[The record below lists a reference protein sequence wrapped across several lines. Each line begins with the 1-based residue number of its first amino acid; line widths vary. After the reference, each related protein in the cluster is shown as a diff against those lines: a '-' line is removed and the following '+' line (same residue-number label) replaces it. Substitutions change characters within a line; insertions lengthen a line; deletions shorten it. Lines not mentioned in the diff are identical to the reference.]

1 MLKPEQNKK
10 GSRMAAL
17 NILVVDDA
25 TFIRDLVKKAV
36 RDTYPG
42 CQLHEATDGGKAIT
56 VMKGK
61 KIDLVLCDWEMPEVS
76 GLEVLQWMRNHDG
89 YQKTPFMM
97 ITSRGERDH
106 VVKAVQAGVSEYIG
120 KPFTRDNFVAKLTKL
135 VWKHLKVKPQ
145 QSAASNPFG
154 GDSASVLGAAQVSS
168 PAAAA
173 KPKGADLGGASVLMG
188 AAQPAAAKAESKPAS
203 DTASLLTGGAPAAKP
218 EAKPAAKAGGK
229 ARGLANV
236 RFGHGET
243 AKLVIK
249 DISLQ
254 ELIGVFRR
262 EGQLPALLDQAVLD
276 IVDQDTGDVARINGY
291 VRMMQ
296 AQEPHP
302 DASTIQMVIRYV
314 DDDPEKLATLSRFIA
329 KVR

>member
-1 MLKPEQNKK
+1 
-10 GSRMAAL
+10 MAVL

-25 TFIRDLVKKAV
+25 AFIRDLVKKAV

-42 CQLHEATDGGKAIT
+42 CQLHEATDGGKAISI
-56 VMKGK
+56 MKANK
-61 KIDLVLCDWEMPEVS
+61 VDLVLCDWEMPEVS
-76 GLEVLQWMRNHDG
+76 GLEVLEWMRSDER
-89 YQKTPFMM
+89 YKPVPFMM

-106 VVKAVQAGVSEYIG
+106 VLKAVQSGVSEYIG

-135 VWKHLKVKPQ
+135 VWKHLKVKPDQ
-145 QSAASNPFG
+145 KAVANPATA
-154 GDSASVLGAAQVSS
+154 DSASLLGAKPASS
-168 PAAAA
+168 PTS
-173 KPKGADLGGASVLMG
+173 PVKGADLGGASVLMG
-188 AAQPAAAKAESKPAS
+188 NAAPAQKAEAKPAS
-203 DTASLLTGGAPAAKP
+203 DSASLLTGGSAKAEDKAPAK
-218 EAKPAAKAGGK
+218 AAAR

-236 RFGHGET
+236 RFGNGGT
-243 AKLVIK
+243 VKLVIK

-262 EGQLPALLDQAVLD
+262 EGDLPALLEQAVLD
-276 IVDQDTGDVARINGY
+276 IVDQENGEVARINGY

-302 DASTIQMVIRYV
+302 DASTIQMIIRYV

>member
-1 MLKPEQNKK
+1 
-10 GSRMAAL
+10 MAAL
-17 NILVVDDA
+17 NILIADDA
-25 TFIRDLVKKAV
+25 AFIRDLVKKAV

-42 CQLHEATDGGKAIT
+42 CQLHEATDGSKAIA
-56 VMKGK
+56 VMKSRP
-61 KIDLVLCDWEMPEVS
+61 IDLVLCDWEMPEAS
-76 GLEVLQWMRNHDG
+76 GLEVLEWMRSDDR

-106 VVKAVQAGVSEYIG
+106 VVKAVQSGVSEYIG
-120 KPFTRDNFVAKLTKL
+120 KPFTRDNFVGKLTKL
-135 VWKHLKVKPQ
+135 VWKHLKVKPDQ
-145 QSAASNPFG
+145 KAANPFG
-154 GDSASVLGAAQVSS
+154 SDAASVLGAKQA
-168 PAAAA
+168 PGAEAA
-173 KPKGADLGGASVLMG
+173 KPKGGDLGGASVLMG
-188 AAQPAAAKAESKPAS
+188 ASSAAPAKQDSAPPPAS
-203 DTASLLTGGAPAAKP
+203 DSASLLTGGAAPAAKP
-218 EAKPAAKAGGK
+218 ASKSG
-229 ARGLANV
+229 ARSRGIANV

-276 IVDQDTGDVARINGY
+276 IVDQDSGDVARINGY

-302 DASTIQMVIRYV
+302 DASTIQIIIRYV

>member
-1 MLKPEQNKK
+1 
-10 GSRMAAL
+10 MAVL

-25 TFIRDLVKKAV
+25 AFIRDLVKKAV

-42 CQLHEATDGGKAIT
+42 CQLQEATDGGKAISI
-56 VMKGK
+56 MKANK
-61 KIDLVLCDWEMPEVS
+61 VDLVLCDWEMPEVS
-76 GLEVLQWMRNHDG
+76 GLEVLEWMRSDER
-89 YQKTPFMM
+89 YKPVPFMM

-106 VVKAVQAGVSEYIG
+106 VLKAVQSGVSEYIG

-135 VWKHLKVKPQ
+135 VWKHLKVKPDQ
-145 QSAASNPFG
+145 KAVANPATA
-154 GDSASVLGAAQVSS
+154 DSASLLGAKPASS
-168 PAAAA
+168 PATPA
-173 KPKGADLGGASVLMG
+173 KAADLGGASVLMG
-188 AAQPAAAKAESKPAS
+188 NAASVQKAEDKAPAKAAAR
-203 DTASLLTGGAPAAKP
+203 
-218 EAKPAAKAGGK
+218 

-236 RFGHGET
+236 RFGSGGT

-262 EGQLPALLDQAVLD
+262 EGDLPALLEQAVLD
-276 IVDQDTGDVARINGY
+276 IVDQENGEVARINGY

-302 DASTIQMVIRYV
+302 DASTIQMIIRYV

>member
-1 MLKPEQNKK
+1 
-10 GSRMAAL
+10 MAAL

-61 KIDLVLCDWEMPEVS
+61 KVDLVLCDWEMPEVS
-76 GLEVLQWMRNHDG
+76 GLEVLKWMRESED
-89 YQKTPFMM
+89 YKTTPFMM

-145 QSAASNPFG
+145 QSEAANPF
-154 GDSASVLGAAQVSS
+154 ASSNASLLGATQATPQN
-168 PAAAA
+168 

-188 AAQPAAAKAESKPAS
+188 AASSAAPAAKPQPQAAS
-203 DTASLLTGGAPAAKP
+203 DTASLLTGGASAAKP
-218 EAKPAAKAGGK
+218 EPKAAAGKSGAK
-229 ARGLANV
+229 ARGVANV

-254 ELIGVFRR
+254 ELSGVFRR

-276 IVDQDTGDVARINGY
+276 IVDQDSGDVARINGY